1 MDDVSAQEEV
11 VAMLKKSMDTANLPH
26 MLFYG
31 PPGTGK
37 TSTILAITHQMYGP
51 LWKKRVLELNASD
64 ERGIKIVRTKI
75 KDFAQIAVSSQVVAG
90 HPCPPYKVRPQACFE
105 RTEARGLV
113 VQRQGRGMPG
123 EYSPRP
129 RPCPCLERRGL
140 AAGAHA
146 ALRTAEAPSPQVI
159 ILDEADAMTND
170 AQVCASRQAAPAHL
184 LPLLSRVPSLPLGYG
199 VRLRGS
205 RRVCA
210 QTALRRTMET
220 YATVTRFC
228 IICNYVS
235 RIIQPLASR
244 CAKFRFRPLLQA
256 TMRGRLD
263 MIAAKEGVK
272 VDEARPAT
280 KPRLGLYGAHS

>member
-1 MDDVSAQEEV
+1 MRGAAQAAAAKTVARENLPWVEKYRPKTMDDVSAQEEV

-113 VQRQGRGMPG
+113 VLRLGRGMSG

-210 QTALRRTMET
+210 QTALRRTMEE
-220 YATVTRFC
+220 
-228 IICNYVS
+228 
-235 RIIQPLASR
+235 
-244 CAKFRFRPLLQA
+244 LLLGWV
-256 TMRGRLD
+256 TMRERSSLHRAGVHSNEC
-263 MIAAKEGVK
+263 KE
-272 VDEARPAT
+272 
-280 KPRLGLYGAHS
+280 S